1 MPPGTPADKVLAAV
15 RNFAR
20 EEFALKHR
28 YVMVLHTDEPHA
40 HVHVVVKAVSE
51 QGKRL
56 NIRKATLRAWR
67 REFARHL
74 RASGVTANA
83 TERAVRGSTKSPKLD
98 GIYRAEQRGESR
110 HARARVESVA
120 ADLLKGHLGLEPGKS
135 RLMETRKAVERG
147 WRAVGDL
154 LESEGRREL
163 AAQVRDFVARMPPAR
178 TDREKIAEAL
188 RSRVG
193 NPRIRDDCS

>member
-1 MPPGTPADKVLAAV
+1 MVASCR
-15 RNFAR
+15 RNFSLR
-20 EEFALKHR
+20 GKGGLFEGEE
-28 YVMVLHTDEPHA
+28 PP
-40 HVHVVVKAVSE
+40 
-51 QGKRL
+51 
-56 NIRKATLRAWR
+56 
-67 REFARHL
+67 
-74 RASGVTANA
+74 

-110 HARARVESVA
+110 HTRARVESVA
-120 ADLLKGHLGLEPGKS
+120 ADLLKGHPGLELGKS